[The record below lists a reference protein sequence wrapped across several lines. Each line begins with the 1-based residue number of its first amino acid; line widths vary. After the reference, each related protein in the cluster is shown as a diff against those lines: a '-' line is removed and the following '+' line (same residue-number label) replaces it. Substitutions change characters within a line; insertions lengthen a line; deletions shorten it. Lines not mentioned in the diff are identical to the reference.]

1 MTVLPRSAPSERGV
15 DAQALLTLVDTLD
28 RSPHELHSLM
38 ILRGGAVVTE
48 AWWAPF
54 RPELPHS
61 LYSLS
66 KSVTSAAV
74 GLAIEAGLL
83 DLDERLVDI
92 FTDLG
97 PQPPDPRVAAITLR
111 HALTMTTGHDTDP
124 ILTLFPWI
132 IEHPRGDWLD
142 GFLGL
147 VPEHEPGAPFTYNQ
161 LATYAAARAVEA
173 RSGRRL
179 LDQLREP
186 LLEPLGAHDAHWM
199 NRGGHDLGFAGL
211 HLRTESVA
219 AFGELCL
226 RKGRFGGRQLV
237 PASWIEEATSP
248 LVPNDLPNRGAGDQ
262 NPEPDWNAGYGYQFW
277 QCRHGFRG
285 DGALGQFCI
294 VWPDEDMVIVTT
306 AATPDMQGL
315 LDLIEERLVGA
326 IEPDDR
332 PDIGD
337 IEDRLTRRCA
347 QLALPTPAHHRS
359 SPPISGTFTRAGG
372 AASPSVQTIDVAETD
387 TGWRLRFDQPDAP
400 VTIDMEPD
408 RWTDGIWSIAGDRRD
423 LPAASTAGRRP
434 DGMLHAEIGL
444 ITTPHRLLVDI
455 DPGSGTFTLD
465 WNEFPLHGAEPGD
478 LSSRD

>member
-1 MTVLPRSAPSERGV
+1 MTVLPRRSPSEQGV
-15 DAQALLTLVDTLD
+15 DPQTLLDLVDTLD
-28 RSPHELHSLM
+28 RSDHELHSLM

-48 AWWAPF
+48 GWWAPF
-54 RPELPHS
+54 RPDLPHA

-66 KSVTSAAV
+66 KSFTSVAV
-74 GLAIEAGLL
+74 GLAVDAGLL
-83 DLDERLVDI
+83 DLDDQLVDL
-92 FTDLG
+92 FPDLG

-132 IEHPRGDWLD
+132 VENPRGDWLD

-147 VPEHEPGAPFTYNQ
+147 APDHAPGAPFTYNQ

-173 RSGRRL
+173 RTGQRL
-179 LDQLREP
+179 VDHLREP
-186 LLEPLGAHDAHWM
+186 ILEPLGAHDAHWM

-211 HLRTESVA
+211 HLRTESIA

-226 RKGRFGGRQLV
+226 RKGRFGGRRLV
-237 PASWIEEATSP
+237 PASWIEAATSA

-315 LDLIEERLVGA
+315 LDLFEERLSGA
-326 IEPDDR
+326 LEFPDRHDT
-332 PDIGD
+332 GE
-337 IEDRLTRRCA
+337 IEDRLARRCA
-347 QLALPTPAHHRS
+347 ELALPTPVHHPS
-359 SPPISGTFTRAGG
+359 GPPISGTFGRAGG
-372 AASPSVQTIDVAETD
+372 SAAPSMQTVEVTEHGS
-387 TGWRLRFDQPDAP
+387 GWRFRIDQPGAP
-400 VTIDMEPD
+400 VTVDVEPD
-408 RWTDGIWSIAGDRRD
+408 RWIDGIWSITGDRRD
-423 LPAASTAGRRP
+423 LPAAGTAGRRP
-434 DGMLHAEIGL
+434 DGTLHAEIGL
-444 ITTPHRLLVDI
+444 VTTPHRLLLDVD
-455 DPGSGTFTLD
+455 PEAGTFTVD
-465 WNEFPLHGAEPGD
+465 WNEFPLHGAEPAD